1 MQSIDALLTS
11 HTSTG
16 KESVDKQDK
25 GKLIISAAKSLK
37 GYRIADPR
45 IASFLYG
52 TLEAGRLGLFASAIK
67 SEEQANIKRIQFLAA
82 QEGIGLPTLT
92 TELLPWLEGAGL
104 CQLKRQANGDIGEVT
119 SLVLAYQDLLGAV
132 SDFYDSKN
140 PSNEDRACLIV
151 LAQSDELPG
160 PESVIRHTVA
170 NEFGEETANTALHLA
185 KAYGIVGSSGSSSTP
200 LLYGPRVWAR
210 LLPKASKALAPLDS
224 TDREILIHLINRV
237 RQNQGYPETLLM
249 GEANRNGAAH
259 LVDMAIGIALV
270 NRTEIHMADGTKR
283 AFLTTPHLY
292 SDLAD
297 EFGEDMCDRVK
308 IFLDSIRNG
317 QYFGSRSTG
326 KIFDPELLLRAL
338 LNTGHVGP
346 ATAIGTDYMVAEKAG
361 IIRVQRASAGSR
373 PLMELG
379 QEDTVRKVLEVVSSG
394 SMEPGRPP
402 MDANHLSD
410 GTDFRSIEQGRAE
423 LGGVS
428 GEQSELEYEIMK
440 NLREG

>member
-1 MQSIDALLTS
+1 M
-11 HTSTG
+11 
-16 KESVDKQDK
+16 DKQDQ

-67 SEEQANIKRIQFLAA
+67 SEEHTNIKRIQFLAA

-92 TELLPWLEGAGL
+92 TEILPWLEAAGL
-104 CQLKRQANGDIGEVT
+104 CQLKREANGDIGEVT

-140 PSNEDRACLIV
+140 PSNEDRACLSV
-151 LAQSDELPG
+151 LARSDELPG
-160 PESVIRHTVA
+160 PESVIRHAVA
-170 NEFGEETANTALHLA
+170 RVFGEKIADTALSLA
-185 KAYGIVGSSGSSSTP
+185 KAYGIVGSSGISGDS

-210 LLPKASKALAPLDS
+210 LHPKASQALTPLDS
-224 TDREILIHLINRV
+224 TDREILLHLINRV
-237 RQNQGYPETLLM
+237 RQSQGYPETLLRD
-249 GEANRNGAAH
+249 EAIHNGAAH

-270 NRTEIHMADGTKR
+270 NRTEIHMANGTKR
-283 AFLTTPHLY
+283 AFLTTPHFY

-317 QYFGSRSTG
+317 QYFGSRFTG
-326 KIFDPELLLRAL
+326 RILDPDLLLRAL
-338 LNTGHVGP
+338 LNVGRVGP

-361 IIRVQRASAGSR
+361 IIRVQRASTGSR
-373 PLMELG
+373 AFMELG

-402 MDANHLSD
+402 LDANHLSD
-410 GTDFRSIEQGRAE
+410 GTDFKSIEQGRAE

-428 GEQSELEYEIMK
+428 GEQAELEFEIMK